1 MSVLSTIDNIFI
13 ICFVELSILLT
24 IMLKILPCPNRIPE
38 TDLTLLSLPDLAKI
52 LPLRF
57 TGTFILANEPLTPNI
72 ENDEK

>member
-1 MSVLSTIDNIFI
+1 MFI

-24 IMLKILPCPNRIPE
+24 IMLKTLPSPNIKPE

-57 TGTFILANEPLTPNI
+57 HGAFTLAKEPLTPNS

>member
-1 MSVLSTIDNIFI
+1 MFI

-24 IMLKILPCPNRIPE
+24 IMLKTLPSPNIIPE

-57 TGTFILANEPLTPNI
+57 TGALTLANEPLTPNS